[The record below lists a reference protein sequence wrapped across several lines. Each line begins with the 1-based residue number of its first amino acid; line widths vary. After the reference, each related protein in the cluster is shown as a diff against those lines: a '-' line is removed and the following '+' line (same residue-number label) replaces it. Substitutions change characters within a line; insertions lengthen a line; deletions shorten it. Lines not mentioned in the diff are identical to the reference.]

1 MREAAA
7 IAATSAVR
15 AKMLGWEIIN
25 NSSRKR
31 SFERA
36 KMKLKG
42 IAGQLSQPE
51 APPAPNSRNLS
62 RHCLRLVCE
71 KSRFLL
77 QNTNRIETASLPPC
91 PWVQH
96 SSNLIIKA

>member
-1 MREAAA
+1 
-7 IAATSAVR
+7 
-15 AKMLGWEIIN
+15 MLGWEIIN

-51 APPAPNSRNLS
+51 APPAPQLQKSQPPLFAPS
-62 RHCLRLVCE
+62 MWEVALFAPKHQSHWDCLAAPMPLG
-71 KSRFLL
+71 SAL
-77 QNTNRIETASLPPC
+77 QQPD
-91 PWVQH
+91 H
-96 SSNLIIKA
+96 

>member
-15 AKMLGWEIIN
+15 AKMLGWEIIY

-51 APPAPNSRNLS
+51 APPA
-62 RHCLRLVCE
+62 
-71 KSRFLL
+71 
-77 QNTNRIETASLPPC
+77 
-91 PWVQH
+91 
-96 SSNLIIKA
+96 